1 MKSLKTSCKIILIVI
16 ILSILNTCFPYVTA
30 QSPVQGTQNYIV
42 MELEHEQILYKLN
55 SEKETNSSILNRL
68 MTCLITMDYQS
79 VTTHITPKKDSI
91 SRNERFRLSAKEQYS
106 IDSLIKAT
114 MLGGADNTAI
124 ALAEHIAASEQEFVG
139 LMNEKAKQLGL
150 KNTFFANVDG
160 SPNELQHTTVLDMAI
175 FIKHSLKNPH
185 FKSIFMQE
193 LALWDDLVISNG
205 NKLVIENNT
214 SYKVGGVLGY
224 FNNITT
230 AQNISIFYVE
240 TGPTEFKDTMKLLII
255 VAGSTD
261 EQYVQTSEL
270 LLENVLNNYKRDQL
284 VKEGE
289 IIYDMVVDDEK
300 LNVVAASDVYCI
312 MPKDIGN
319 VLQNKSF
326 TFIEGYGPDE
336 IRPPIAAGTILGTA
350 NYHLKDGSIIRF
362 SMKADRDIELK
373 KTTIKSLLDKIREY
387 DELYT
392 LLIALLIL
400 EAIIL
405 LLKLV
410 AKISSK

>member
-1 MKSLKTSCKIILIVI
+1 MKNLKASYRIFLLVI
-16 ILSILNTCFPYVTA
+16 IFSILNTCFPYVTA
-30 QSPVQGTQNYIV
+30 QSPVQGAQYYIV

-55 SEKETNSSILNRL
+55 SEKETNSSLLNRL
-68 MTCLITMDYQS
+68 MTCLITMEYQS
-79 VTTHITPKKDSI
+79 VTTYITPKKDSI

-106 IDSLIKAT
+106 IDSLVKAT
-114 MLGGADNTAI
+114 MLGGADNTAV
-124 ALAEHIAASEQEFVG
+124 ALAEHISTSEQEFVA
-139 LMNEKAKQLGL
+139 LMNEKAKQFGL
-150 KNTFFANVDG
+150 TNTFFANVDG
-160 SPNELQHTTVLDMAI
+160 SPNELQHTTVLDMAR
-175 FIKHSLKNPH
+175 FIKNALKNPN

-205 NKLVIENNT
+205 NKLVIDNNT
-214 SYKVGGVLGY
+214 SYVVGGVLGN

-230 AQNISIFYVE
+230 AQNTSIFYVE
-240 TGPTEFKDTMKLLII
+240 TGPSEFKDTMKLLII
-255 VAGSTD
+255 VAGSVD
-261 EQYVQTSEL
+261 DQYVQTSEL
-270 LLENVLNNYKRDQL
+270 LLENVLTYYKRDLL

-289 IIYDMVVDDEK
+289 IIYDIVVDKEV

-326 TFIEGYGPDE
+326 TFIYGYGPDE
-336 IRPPIAAGTILGTA
+336 IKPPINAGTILGTA

-373 KTTIKSLLDKIREY
+373 KTTVKSLLDKIREY

-392 LLIALLIL
+392 LLIALFIL

-405 LLKLV
+405 LLKLI